1 MFVREVVNLDQAQ
14 EILKQIGV
22 DSAGAALMSKKMIAR
37 TVQISNLD
45 IRAANI
51 FKQECL
57 SVGADLALPKD
68 ACKLIAKRTDAALIA
83 NLKQIEKLIVKL
95 NIQPFG
101 LKEIAKELQTVLKN
115 YDRKIEKP
123 KIMGVLN
130 VTPDSFSDGG
140 KFLNPDNPDKAVAHA
155 MKMIKEGAD
164 IIDIG
169 GESTGPGSKNVSI
182 KEELER
188 VIPVIK
194 AIRKKDGEIAISIDT
209 YKAKVAE
216 EALKAGANM
225 INDVTAMRSDSKMVD
240 LVKKTGVPVCLMYS
254 KDSTARTTKKNVKY
268 DDVIQHI
275 GRFLQKRIFLAEN
288 KGVKPE
294 QIIIDPGMGVF
305 VSGDPKYSFE
315 ILARLGEFKSLGY
328 PILIGPSRKSFLG
341 GKMRD
346 RREGTLAASLVA
358 MMNGASIIRVHDV
371 KGVKKLTKFAC

>member
-1 MFVREVVNLDQAQ
+1 
-14 EILKQIGV
+14 
-22 DSAGAALMSKKMIAR
+22 
-37 TVQISNLD
+37 NLD